1 MASDNPS
8 NREVVLALAL
18 LMMIVV
24 MCIMSLDND
33 KATSPAVSTVGEEIV
48 KEEPKVSA
56 MPLKRTLTAHRK
68 RPTIEPVI
76 FEVVTEEKQETVEEP
91 ELLYKVDGVVIDE
104 GLQRFL
110 LNQLRMLGHE
120 EFFEYAI
127 CQIYQESRGD
137 VNAINPNGK
146 DKGILQ
152 FREMYWREYA
162 DNEGLHTASVFDPF
176 AQIYVYVRLMCRRL
190 DSGLLVQ
197 EAISRH
203 YTSDY
208 GEYNARYVADVLQW
222 YETLERIRG

>member
-1 MASDNPS
+1 MRNPS
-8 NREVVLALAL
+8 NSEVALALAL

-33 KATSPAVSTVGEEIV
+33 KATSTAVSVVDEEIV

-56 MPLKRTLTAHRK
+56 MPLKHTLTAHRK
-68 RPTIEPVI
+68 RPAIEPVI
-76 FEVVTEEKQETVEEP
+76 FEVVTAEKQETVEEP
-91 ELLYKVDGVVIDE
+91 ELLYKVDGVVIGE

-137 VNAINPNGK
+137 VNAVAPNGK

-152 FREMYWREYA
+152 FREMYWAEYA
-162 DNEGLHTASVFDPF
+162 DNEGLHNASVFDPF

-222 YETLERIRG
+222 YETLERIR